1 MFPPPKKKS
10 LEKGFMF
17 YCHRAMEHFS
27 GGYVQMETDAA
38 SQLSVKYHMENI
50 PQCSR
55 TTLKSLG
62 VFVAP
67 RKDSVQQTSCD

>member
-1 MFPPPKKKS
+1 
-10 LEKGFMF
+10 
-17 YCHRAMEHFS
+17 MEHFG

-38 SQLSVKYHMENI
+38 SQLSVKYQMENI

-55 TTLKSLG
+55 TTLKSQS

-67 RKDSVQQTSCD
+67 RKDSVQQTSCDWWVWFILVYTYKGS